1 MIPLFQSKR
10 KTAAA
15 RQKRNLIVYSNPDS
29 IIAEQ
34 FRTLRTNVH
43 FLNGG
48 KKSVLLLTSPSSSEG
63 KSTAAG
69 NLAVSMAQQKD
80 KVLLIDANLRDPN
93 IHFIFKIP
101 NSKGLADVLS
111 GQVELE
117 EAIYKTEIGR
127 LDILTSGHLDANPAE
142 LLGSESMEKLFREV
156 LEDYDVILIDSPP
169 VLEVTDTKLLANKSD
184 GVVLVISEG
193 RTAIEK
199 ATEAK
204 KALEFAKAKI
214 YGVILNEI

>member
-1 MIPLFQSKR
+1 MFHIKRRSASK
-10 KTAAA
+10 TL
-15 RQKRNLIVYSNPDS
+15 KRNLVVYSNPDS

-34 FRTLRTNVH
+34 FRTLRTNIH
-43 FLNGG
+43 FLTGG
-48 KKSVLLLTSPSSSEG
+48 KKSILLLTSPSSSEG
-63 KSTAAG
+63 KSTSAA
-69 NLAVSMAQQKD
+69 NLALSIAQQKE
-80 KVLLIDANLRDPN
+80 KVLLIDANLRDPH

-101 NSKGLADVLS
+101 NEKGLADVLS
-111 GQVELE
+111 GQENLKNTV
-117 EAIYKTEIGR
+117 YQTEIGK
-127 LDILTSGHLDANPAE
+127 LAILTSGQLDANPAE
-142 LLGSESMEKLFREV
+142 LLGSDSMEELFQQA

-214 YGVILNEI
+214 YGVILNEM

>member
-1 MIPLFQSKR
+1 MFHIKRRSASK
-10 KTAAA
+10 TL
-15 RQKRNLIVYSNPDS
+15 KRNLVVYSNPDS

-34 FRTLRTNVH
+34 FRTLRTNIH
-43 FLNGG
+43 FLTGG
-48 KKSVLLLTSPSSSEG
+48 KKSILLLTSPSSSEG
-63 KSTAAG
+63 KSTSAA
-69 NLAVSMAQQKD
+69 NLALSIAQQKE
-80 KVLLIDANLRDPN
+80 KVLLIDANLRDPH

-101 NSKGLADVLS
+101 NEKGLADVLS
-111 GQVELE
+111 GQENLKNTVFQ
-117 EAIYKTEIGR
+117 TEIGK
-127 LDILTSGHLDANPAE
+127 LAILTSGQLDANPAE
-142 LLGSESMEKLFREV
+142 LLGSDSMEELFQQA

-214 YGVILNEI
+214 FGVILNEM

>member
-1 MIPLFQSKR
+1 MKRRSASK
-10 KTAAA
+10 TL
-15 RQKRNLIVYSNPDS
+15 KRNLVVYSNPDS

-34 FRTLRTNVH
+34 FRTLRTNIH
-43 FLNGG
+43 FLTGG
-48 KKSVLLLTSPSSSEG
+48 KKSILLLTSPSSSEG
-63 KSTAAG
+63 KSTSAA
-69 NLAVSMAQQKD
+69 NLALSIAQQKE
-80 KVLLIDANLRDPN
+80 KVLLIDANLRDPH

-101 NSKGLADVLS
+101 NEKGLADVLS
-111 GQVELE
+111 GQENLKNTVFQ
-117 EAIYKTEIGR
+117 TEIGK
-127 LDILTSGHLDANPAE
+127 LAILTSGQLDANPAE
-142 LLGSESMEKLFREV
+142 LLGSDSMEELFQQA

-214 YGVILNEI
+214 FGVILNEM

>member
-1 MIPLFQSKR
+1 MFQSKR
-10 KTAAA
+10 RAAAA

-34 FRTLRTNVH
+34 FRTLRTNVQ

-48 KKSVLLLTSPSSSEG
+48 KKSTLLLTSPSSSEG
-63 KSTAAG
+63 KSTAAA
-69 NLAVSMAQQKD
+69 NLAVSMAQQKES
-80 KVLLIDANLRDPN
+80 VLLVDANLRDPH

-101 NSKGLADVLS
+101 NDKGLADVLT
-111 GQVELE
+111 GQAELKD
-117 EAIYKTEIGR
+117 AAYQTEIGN
-127 LDILTSGHLDANPAE
+127 LAILTSGQLDSNPAE
-142 LLGSESMEKLFREV
+142 LLGSEAMEKLFQKA
-156 LEDYDVILIDSPP
+156 LENYDVILIDSPP

-184 GVVLVISEG
+184 GVILVIGEG
-193 RTAIEK
+193 KTAIEK

-214 YGVILNEI
+214 YGVILNEMK

>member
-1 MIPLFQSKR
+1 MKRRSASK
-10 KTAAA
+10 TL
-15 RQKRNLIVYSNPDS
+15 KRNLVVYSNPDS

-34 FRTLRTNVH
+34 FRTLRTNIH
-43 FLNGG
+43 FLTGG
-48 KKSVLLLTSPSSSEG
+48 KKSILLLTSPSSSEG
-63 KSTAAG
+63 KSTSAA
-69 NLAVSMAQQKD
+69 NLALSIAQQKE
-80 KVLLIDANLRDPN
+80 KVLLIDANLRDPH

-101 NSKGLADVLS
+101 NEKGLADVLS
-111 GQVELE
+111 GQENLKNTV
-117 EAIYKTEIGR
+117 YQTEIGK
-127 LDILTSGHLDANPAE
+127 LAILTSGQLDANPAE
-142 LLGSESMEKLFREV
+142 LLGSDSMEELFQQA

-214 YGVILNEI
+214 YGVILNEM

>member
-1 MIPLFQSKR
+1 MFQSKR
-10 KTAAA
+10 KVAAA

-48 KKSVLLLTSPSSSEG
+48 KKSILLLTSPSSSEG

-69 NLAVSMAQQKD
+69 NLAVSMAQQKE
-80 KVLLIDANLRDPN
+80 KVLLIDANLRDPH

-101 NSKGLADVLS
+101 NEKGLADVLS
-111 GQVELE
+111 GYENLQDAV
-117 EAIYKTEIGR
+117 YQTEIGK
-127 LDILTSGHLDANPAE
+127 LAILTSGHLNANPAE
-142 LLGSESMEKLFREV
+142 LLGSDSMEKLFQQA
-156 LEDYDVILIDSPP
+156 LEDYDVILIDSPS

-184 GVVLVISEG
+184 GVILVIGEG
-193 RTAIEK
+193 KTAIEK

-214 YGVILNEI
+214 YGVILNEM

>member
-1 MIPLFQSKR
+1 MLQSKR
-10 KTAAA
+10 RAAAA

-34 FRTLRTNVH
+34 FRTLRTNVQ

-48 KKSVLLLTSPSSSEG
+48 KKSTLLITSPSSSEG
-63 KSTAAG
+63 KSTSAA
-69 NLAVSMAQQKD
+69 NLAVSMAQQKES
-80 KVLLIDANLRDPN
+80 VLLIDANLRDPH

-101 NSKGLADVLS
+101 NEKGLADVLS
-111 GQVELE
+111 GQAELKDAVYE
-117 EAIYKTEIGR
+117 SEIGK
-127 LDILTSGHLDANPAE
+127 LAIMTSGQLDSNPAE
-142 LLGSESMEKLFREV
+142 LLGSESMEKLFQQA

-184 GVVLVISEG
+184 GVILVIGEG
-193 RTAIEK
+193 KTAIEK

-204 KALEFAKAKI
+204 QALEFAKAKI
-214 YGVILNEI
+214 YGVILNEL